1 MIVVANAGPLM
12 ALGKLGLLHLL
23 HPLPLYGPVLISS
36 DTLMGSSV
44 PLRRRFIQT
53 HASQVR
59 NLDV

>member
-1 MIVVANAGPLM
+1 M